1 MSETALMFGLRRDFF
16 PGHAV
21 FIIIKENIHIDE
33 TKSNMSLAAADMP
46 LEPHQK
52 KKEEENKSV
61 ESSPNSPRV
70 FCRRPLKSLSI

>member
-52 KKEEENKSV
+52 KKKKKTNRLNHLPTV
-61 ESSPNSPRV
+61 LV
-70 FCRRPLKSLSI
+70 CFVADL